1 MQDNLKADLTAFFR
15 AHADQT
21 YTVEDISDALHYHG
35 SAAFK
40 LIVQELAQL
49 ERDGLVQVTDRGHF
63 QLDPSQKV
71 LTGIFHGNDKGFG
84 FVAYDENKVEPDAY
98 IAPDNTMRALNGDT
112 VKIEIVR
119 AGDPRTGKGP
129 EGKVTEIVERHY
141 EQVVGEFMQ
150 TDDDAGYVGQVR
162 LTDKKLLKY
171 KFYITAVG
179 LKPTP
184 GEVVTAEI
192 TEYPNDAHPDAMVG
206 IAKQVIGSVDDPGI
220 DILQIVYQHNIPA
233 EFPED
238 VMQAADEIP
247 DHVLPEEMQGREDV
261 TNQNLVTIDGESSK
275 DLDDAVTAWK
285 LPNGNYHLGV
295 HIADVSHYVTPGSL
309 IDKEAYKRG
318 TSVYLTDRVI
328 PMLPRRLSNGI
339 CSLNEGELR
348 LCMSCDM
355 EIDPEGNVVKHRIH
369 PSVMRSKARMTYTA
383 VNQILEAHDA
393 VTMDR
398 YKELVPMFED
408 MGDLHRILLKHRK
421 NRGAIDFDDRE
432 AEIIVDDKGHA
443 IDVKLRTRG
452 LAERMIESFM
462 LAANETVAEHYF
474 RAKVPFLYRVHE
486 TPDGDRV
493 RSFFEFLTAFGINV
507 KGDPN
512 HLRPKMMQGIL
523 KQVAGKPEEAMV
535 SVMMLRSLKQARYS
549 DQSLGHFGL
558 GAEFYT
564 HFTSPIRRYPDTMVH
579 RMIHYYEDHGINDAS
594 KQVFAPVLEEI
605 GVHTSEMERRAID
618 AERDTNDMKMA
629 EYMADHVGEEF
640 DAVVSSVMKFGM
652 FVELPN
658 TIEGL
663 IHISRMQ
670 DDYYEYVEKYL
681 ALVGRNTRRTYRIGQ
696 AIRVKVIHVD
706 KEQSEIDF
714 ELLNP
719 EDAPVSD
726 LLPHREH
733 RSRGGGRFGNNRNN
747 QHGNGGHN
755 GGNGGN
761 RNHRNGGNGG
771 NRNNGGAGHRNTN
784 NNNTHRSSDHRGN
797 AGNNHRNSNHSGG
810 QHRNSQ
816 NGNRH

>member
-1 MQDNLKADLTAFFR
+1 MQDNKLRTDLTAFFR
-15 AHADQT
+15 AHSDQN

-49 ERDGLVQVTDRGHF
+49 ERDGLVQVTDHGHF
-63 QLDPSQKV
+63 QLDPSQRT

-84 FVAYDENKVEPDAY
+84 FVAYDENKIEPDAY
-98 IAPDNTMRALNGDT
+98 IAPDNTLRALNGDT

-119 AGDPRTGKGP
+119 AGDPRSGKGP
-129 EGKVTEIVERHY
+129 EGKVTEIVEHHY
-141 EQVVGEFMQ
+141 EQVVGEFFQ
-150 TDDDAGYVGQVR
+150 TDDDAGYLGQVR
-162 LTDKKLLKY
+162 LTDKKIMKY
-171 KFYITAVG
+171 KFYVTNVG
-179 LKPTP
+179 LNPTP

-192 TEYPNDAHPDAMVG
+192 REYPNPEHPDAMVG

-220 DILQIVYQHNIPA
+220 DILQIVYQHNIPS
-233 EFPED
+233 EFPEE

-247 DHVLPEEMQGREDV
+247 DHVLPEEMTGREDI
-261 TNQNLVTIDGESSK
+261 TKQDLVTIDGESSK
-275 DLDDAVTAWK
+275 DLDDAVTVWK

-295 HIADVSHYVTPGSL
+295 HIADVSHYVQEDSIL
-309 IDKEAYKRG
+309 DKEAYKRG

-355 EIDPEGNVVKHRIH
+355 EINPEGHVVKHRIH

-383 VNQILEAHDA
+383 VNQILESHDQL
-393 VTMDR
+393 TMDR
-398 YKELVPMFED
+398 YKDLVPMFEQ
-408 MGDLHRILLKHRK
+408 MGELHKILLKQRK
-421 NRGAIDFDDRE
+421 HRGAIDFDDRE

-512 HLRPKMMQGIL
+512 HLRPKMLQGVL

-535 SVMMLRSLKQARYS
+535 SVMMLRSLKQARYA

-594 KQVFAPVLEEI
+594 KEKFAPILEEI
-605 GVHTSEMERRAID
+605 GVHTSEAERRAID

-719 EDAPVSD
+719 EAAPTSD

-733 RSRGGGRFGNNRNN
+733 RSRGGNFHGRSNNSNGRGNGNNQQSGGNHNGNHRNGNQRPSN
-747 QHGNGGHN
+747 QHGNTGS
-755 GGNGGN
+755 
-761 RNHRNGGNGG
+761 NHQ
-771 NRNNGGAGHRNTN
+771 RNNSN
-784 NNNTHRSSDHRGN
+784 GN
-797 AGNNHRNSNHSGG
+797 GG
-810 QHRNSQ
+810 QHRNNSQ
-816 NGNRH
+816 GGRH

>member
-1 MQDNLKADLTAFFR
+1 MQDNTLKTDLTAFFR
-15 AHADQT
+15 SHSDQS
-21 YTVEDISDALHYHG
+21 YTVEGISDALHYHG

-49 ERDGLVQVTDRGHF
+49 ERDGLVQVTDHGHF
-63 QLDPSQKV
+63 QLDPSQRT

-84 FVAYDENKVEPDAY
+84 FVAYDENKIEPDAY
-98 IAPDNTMRALNGDT
+98 IAPDNTLRALNGDT
-112 VKIEIVR
+112 VKIEIIR
-119 AGDPRTGKGP
+119 PGDPRSGKGP
-129 EGKVTEIVERHY
+129 EGKVTEIVEHHY

-150 TDDDAGYVGQVR
+150 TDDDAGYLGQVR
-162 LTDKKLLKY
+162 LTDKKVMKY
-171 KFYITAVG
+171 KFYVTNVG
-179 LKPTP
+179 LNPTP

-192 TEYPNDAHPDAMVG
+192 TEYPSAEHPDAMVG

-220 DILQIVYQHNIPA
+220 DILQVVYQHNIPS
-233 EFPED
+233 EFPEE

-247 DHVLPEEMQGREDV
+247 DHVLPEETKGREDI
-261 TNQNLVTIDGESSK
+261 TDQDLVTIDGESSK
-275 DLDDAVTAWK
+275 DLDDAVMVWK

-295 HIADVSHYVTPGSL
+295 HIADVSHYVKEDSIL
-309 IDKEAYKRG
+309 DKEAYKRG

-355 EIDPEGNVVKHRIH
+355 EIDQSGNVVKHRIH

-383 VNQILEAHDA
+383 VNQVLEAHDQL
-393 VTMDR
+393 TMDR

-408 MGDLHRILLKHRK
+408 MGDLHRILVKHRK
-421 NRGAIDFDDRE
+421 QRGAIDFDDRE
-432 AEIIVDDKGHA
+432 AEIIVDAQGHA
-443 IDVKLRTRG
+443 IDVQLRTRG
-452 LAERMIESFM
+452 IAERMIESFM

-474 RAKVPFLYRVHE
+474 GAKVPFLYRVHE

-493 RSFFEFLTAFGINV
+493 KSFFEFLTAFGINV

-512 HLRPKMMQGIL
+512 HLRPKMLQGVL
-523 KQVAGKPEEAMV
+523 KQVAGKPEETMV
-535 SVMMLRSLKQARYS
+535 SVMMLRSLKQARYA

-594 KQVFAPVLEEI
+594 KQKFAPILEEI
-605 GVHTSEMERRAID
+605 GVHTSEAERRAID

-670 DDYYEYVEKYL
+670 DDYYEYVEKYM

-696 AIRVKVIHVD
+696 EIRVKVIHVD

-719 EDAPVSD
+719 EAAPVSD

-733 RSRGGGRFGNNRNN
+733 RSRGGNYHGRSNNNRNGN
-747 QHGNGGHN
+747 QHGGNHSNGNHRNNNQRSTNSHN
-755 GGNGGN
+755 GGN
-761 RNHRNGGNGG
+761 HR
-771 NRNNGGAGHRNTN
+771 N
-784 NNNTHRSSDHRGN
+784 NNNH
-797 AGNNHRNSNHSGG
+797 GG
-810 QHRNSQ
+810 QQRNNSQ
-816 NGNRH
+816 GGRH

>member
-1 MQDNLKADLTAFFR
+1 MQDNLKTDLTAFFR

-49 ERDGLVQVTDRGHF
+49 ERDGLVQVTDKGHF

-129 EGKVTEIVERHY
+129 EGKVVEIVERHY
-141 EQVVGEFMQ
+141 QQVVGEFLQ
-150 TDDDAGYVGQVR
+150 TADDAGYVGQVR

-171 KFYITAVG
+171 KFYVTDVG

-192 TEYPNDAHPDAMVG
+192 TEYPNEAHPDAMVG

-233 EFPED
+233 DFPED
-238 VMQAADEIP
+238 VLQAADEIP

-261 TNQNLVTIDGESSK
+261 TKQNLVTIDGESSK

-348 LCMSCDM
+348 LCMSCEM
-355 EIDPEGNVVKHRIH
+355 EIDPNGNVVKHRIH

-383 VNQILEAHDA
+383 VNQILEAHDP

-512 HLRPKMMQGIL
+512 HLRPKMLQGIL

-558 GAEFYT
+558 GAQFYT

-579 RMIHYYEDHGINDAS
+579 RMIHYYADHGINDDS
-594 KQVFAPVLEEI
+594 KAVFAPKLEEI
-605 GVHTSEMERRAID
+605 GTHTSEMERRAID

-663 IHISRMQ
+663 IHISRMK

-696 AIRVKVIHVD
+696 PIRVKVIHVD

-719 EDAPVSD
+719 EAAPLSE
-726 LLPHREH
+726 LLPRREH
-733 RSRGGGRFGNNRNN
+733 RSRGGRFGHNRNN
-747 QHGNGGHN
+747 QN
-755 GGNGGN
+755 GNGGN
-761 RNHRNGGNGG
+761 RNHRNGNGG
-771 NRNNGGAGHRNTN
+771 GHRNN
-784 NNNTHRSSDHRGN
+784 SANHRSSDHRGN
-797 AGNNHRNSNHSGG
+797 TGNNNHRNATHGG

-816 NGNRH
+816 NQNRH

>member
-747 QHGNGGHN
+747 QHGNGG
-755 GGNGGN
+755 N

>member
-1 MQDNLKADLTAFFR
+1 MQDNTLKTDLTAFFR
-15 AHADQT
+15 SHSDQC
-21 YTVEDISDALHYHG
+21 YTVEGISDALHYHG

-49 ERDGLVQVTDRGHF
+49 ERDGLVQVTDHGHF
-63 QLDPSQKV
+63 QLDPSQRT

-84 FVAYDENKVEPDAY
+84 FVAYDENKIEPDAY
-98 IAPDNTMRALNGDT
+98 IAPDNTLRALNGDT
-112 VKIEIVR
+112 VKIEIIR
-119 AGDPRTGKGP
+119 PGDPRSGKGP
-129 EGKVTEIVERHY
+129 EGKVTEIVEHHY

-150 TDDDAGYVGQVR
+150 TDDDAGYLGQVR
-162 LTDKKLLKY
+162 LTDKKVMKY
-171 KFYITAVG
+171 KFYVTNVG
-179 LKPTP
+179 LNPTP

-192 TEYPNDAHPDAMVG
+192 TEYPSAEHPDAMVG

-220 DILQIVYQHNIPA
+220 DILQVVYQHNIPS
-233 EFPED
+233 EFPEE

-247 DHVLPEEMQGREDV
+247 DHVLPEETKGREDI
-261 TNQNLVTIDGESSK
+261 TDQDLVTIDGESSK
-275 DLDDAVTAWK
+275 DLDDAVTVWK

-295 HIADVSHYVTPGSL
+295 HIADVSYYVKEDSIL
-309 IDKEAYKRG
+309 DKEAYKRG

-355 EIDPEGNVVKHRIH
+355 EIDQSGNVVKHRIH

-383 VNQILEAHDA
+383 VNQVLEAHDQL
-393 VTMDR
+393 TMDR

-408 MGDLHRILLKHRK
+408 MGDLHRILVKHRK
-421 NRGAIDFDDRE
+421 QRGAIDFDDRE
-432 AEIIVDDKGHA
+432 AEIIVDAQGHA
-443 IDVKLRTRG
+443 IDVQLRTRG
-452 LAERMIESFM
+452 IAERMIESFM

-493 RSFFEFLTAFGINV
+493 KSFFEFLTAFGINV

-512 HLRPKMMQGIL
+512 HLRPKMLQGVL
-523 KQVAGKPEEAMV
+523 KQVAGKPEETMV
-535 SVMMLRSLKQARYS
+535 SVMMLRSLKQARYA

-594 KQVFAPVLEEI
+594 KQKFAPILEEI
-605 GVHTSEMERRAID
+605 GVHTSEAERRAID

-670 DDYYEYVEKYL
+670 DDYYEYVEKYM

-696 AIRVKVIHVD
+696 EIRVKVIHVD

-719 EDAPVSD
+719 EAAPVSD

-733 RSRGGGRFGNNRNN
+733 RSRGGNYHGRSNNKRNGN
-747 QHGNGGHN
+747 QHGGNHSNGNHRNNNQRSTNSHN
-755 GGNGGN
+755 GGN
-761 RNHRNGGNGG
+761 HR
-771 NRNNGGAGHRNTN
+771 N
-784 NNNTHRSSDHRGN
+784 NNNH
-797 AGNNHRNSNHSGG
+797 GG
-810 QHRNSQ
+810 QQRNNSQ
-816 NGNRH
+816 GGRH

>member
-1 MQDNLKADLTAFFR
+1 MQDNLKSDLTAFFR
-15 AHADQT
+15 AHSDQN

-49 ERDGLVQVTDRGHF
+49 ERDGLVQVTEHGHF
-63 QLDPSQKV
+63 QLDPSQRT

-84 FVAYDENKVEPDAY
+84 FVAYDENKIEPDAY
-98 IAPDNTMRALNGDT
+98 IAPNNTLRALNGDT

-119 AGDPRTGKGP
+119 AGDPRSGKGP
-129 EGKVTEIVERHY
+129 EGKVTEIVEHHY

-150 TDDDAGYVGQVR
+150 TDDDAGYLGQVR
-162 LTDKKLLKY
+162 LTDKKVMKY
-171 KFYITAVG
+171 KFYVTNVG
-179 LKPTP
+179 LNPTP

-220 DILQIVYQHNIPA
+220 DILQIVYQHNIPS
-233 EFPED
+233 EFPEE

-247 DHVLPEEMQGREDV
+247 DHVLPEETKGREDI
-261 TNQNLVTIDGESSK
+261 TDQDLVTIDGESSK
-275 DLDDAVTAWK
+275 DLDDAVTVWK
-285 LPNGNYHLGV
+285 LDNGNYHLGV
-295 HIADVSHYVTPGSL
+295 HIADVSHYVQEDSIL
-309 IDKEAYKRG
+309 DKEAYKRG

-355 EIDPEGNVVKHRIH
+355 EIDPDGHVVKHRIH

-383 VNQILEAHDA
+383 VNQILEAHDP

-398 YKELVPMFED
+398 YKELVPMFEQ
-408 MGDLHRILLKHRK
+408 MGELHKILVKQRK
-421 NRGAIDFDDRE
+421 RRGAIDFDDRE

-452 LAERMIESFM
+452 MAERMIESFM

-474 RAKVPFLYRVHE
+474 RAKAPFLYRVHE

-512 HLRPKMMQGIL
+512 HLRPKMLQGIL

-535 SVMMLRSLKQARYS
+535 SVMMLRSLKQARYA

-594 KQVFAPVLEEI
+594 KEKFAPILEEI
-605 GVHTSEMERRAID
+605 GVHTSEAERRAID

-681 ALVGRNTRRTYRIGQ
+681 ALVGRNTRRTYKIGQ

-726 LLPHREH
+726 LLPKREH
-733 RSRGGGRFGNNRNN
+733 RSRGSRNGSSNFHGRNNNHNNNSNGNQHGGNRNGNHRNGNQRSTN
-747 QHGNGGHN
+747 QHGNG
-755 GGNGGN
+755 
-761 RNHRNGGNGG
+761 
-771 NRNNGGAGHRNTN
+771 
-784 NNNTHRSSDHRGN
+784 
-797 AGNNHRNSNHSGG
+797 NNHRSNNNGG

-816 NGNRH
+816 GDRH

>member
-1 MQDNLKADLTAFFR
+1 MQDNLKNDLTAFFR
-15 AHADQT
+15 AHADET
-21 YTVEDISDALHYHG
+21 YTVEGISDALHYHG

-63 QLDPSQKV
+63 QLDPSQKI
-71 LTGIFHGNDKGFG
+71 LTGTFHGNDKGFG
-84 FVAYDENKVEPDAY
+84 FVQYDPDKIEPDAY

-112 VKIEIVR
+112 VNIEIVR
-119 AGDPRTGKGP
+119 AGDPRSGKGP
-129 EGKVTEIVERHY
+129 EGKVVAITERHY
-141 EQVVGEFMQ
+141 EQVVGEFLQ

-171 KFYITAVG
+171 KFYVTDVG
-179 LKPTP
+179 LTPTP

-233 EFPED
+233 EFPEE

-247 DHVLPEEMQGREDV
+247 DHVLPEEMAGREDV
-261 TNQNLVTIDGESSK
+261 TDQDLVTIDGESSK

-295 HIADVSHYVTPGSL
+295 HIADVSHYVKEDSI

-348 LCMSCDM
+348 LCMSCEM
-355 EIDPEGNVVKHRIH
+355 EIDGEGNVVKHRIH

-383 VNQILEAHDA
+383 VNQILEAHDP

-398 YKELVPMFED
+398 YKNLVPMFET
-408 MGDLHRILLKHRK
+408 MGDLHRVLLKHRK

-432 AEIIVDDKGHA
+432 AEIICDDQGHA
-443 IDVKLRTRG
+443 IDVRLRTRG

-512 HLRPKMMQGIL
+512 HLRPKMLQGVL

-558 GAEFYT
+558 GAQFYT

-579 RMIHYYEDHGINDAS
+579 RMIHYYADHGINQDS
-594 KQVFAPVLEEI
+594 KEKFGPILEEI
-605 GVHTSEMERRAID
+605 GTHTSEMERRAID

-696 AIRVKVIHVD
+696 AIRVKVVHVD

-714 ELLNP
+714 DLLDP
-719 EDAPVSD
+719 EKAPVSD

-733 RSRGGGRFGNNRNN
+733 RSRGGRFGNNGRNN
-747 QHGNGGHN
+747 QHGGGNRNGGNNH
-755 GGNGGN
+755 GNGGN
-761 RNHRNGGNGG
+761 RNGNHRGGGNGQH
-771 NRNNGGAGHRNTN
+771 RSNNGNGNQHRNTN
-784 NNNTHRSSDHRGN
+784 QR
-797 AGNNHRNSNHSGG
+797 GG
-810 QHRNSQ
+810 QHRNGNQ
-816 NGNRH
+816 NGGRH

>member
-1 MQDNLKADLTAFFR
+1 MQDNLKNDLTALFR
-15 AHADQT
+15 ANADQS
-21 YTVEDISDALHYHG
+21 YTVEGISDALHYHG

-49 ERDGLVQVTDRGHF
+49 ERDGLVQVTEHGHF

-84 FVAYDENKVEPDAY
+84 FVAYDENKIEPDAY

-129 EGKVTEIVERHY
+129 EGKVVEIGEHHY

-150 TDDDAGYVGQVR
+150 TDDDAGYLGQVR

-171 KFYITAVG
+171 KFYVTEVG
-179 LKPTP
+179 LTPTP

-192 TEYPNDAHPDAMVG
+192 TEYPNEAHPDAMVG

-233 EFPED
+233 DFPED

-247 DHVLPEEMQGREDV
+247 DHVLPEEMQGREDI
-261 TNQNLVTIDGESSK
+261 TKQNLVTIDGESSK
-275 DLDDAVTAWK
+275 DLDDAVTVWK
-285 LPNGNYHLGV
+285 LPNGNFHLGV
-295 HIADVSHYVTPGSL
+295 HIADVSHYVQEDSL

-348 LCMSCDM
+348 LCMSCEM
-355 EIDPEGNVVKHRIH
+355 EIDPEGNVVNHRIH

-421 NRGAIDFDDRE
+421 ARGAIDFDDHE
-432 AEIIVDDKGHA
+432 AEIVVDDQGHA
-443 IDVKLRTRG
+443 IDVVLRTRG

-462 LAANETVAEHYF
+462 LAANETVAEHYY
-474 RAKVPFLYRVHE
+474 RAKVPFLYRIHE
-486 TPDGDRV
+486 TPDGERM

-512 HLRPKMMQGIL
+512 HVRPKMLQGIL

-535 SVMMLRSLKQARYS
+535 SVMTLRSLKQARYS

-579 RMIHYYEDHGINDAS
+579 RMIHYYEDHGINQAS
-594 KQVFAPVLEEI
+594 KEKFGPYLEEI

-681 ALVGRNTRRTYRIGQ
+681 ALVGRNTRRTYKIGQ
-696 AIRVKVIHVD
+696 PIRVKVIHVD

-719 EDAPVSD
+719 EAAPTSD
-726 LLPHREH
+726 LLPKREH
-733 RSRGGGRFGNNRNN
+733 RSRGRFGGGRTN
-747 QHGNGGHN
+747 QHGHSNGNHSN

-761 RNHRNGGNGG
+761 RNHSGNG
-771 NRNNGGAGHRNTN
+771 NQRNNNQRSTASHDNHGNGQHRNHN
-784 NNNTHRSSDHRGN
+784 YQ
-797 AGNNHRNSNHSGG
+797 GG
-810 QHRNSQ
+810 QNRNSQ
-816 NGNRH
+816 NGRRH

>member
-1 MQDNLKADLTAFFR
+1 
-15 AHADQT
+15 
-21 YTVEDISDALHYHG
+21 
-35 SAAFK
+35 
-40 LIVQELAQL
+40 
-49 ERDGLVQVTDRGHF
+49 
-63 QLDPSQKV
+63 
-71 LTGIFHGNDKGFG
+71 
-84 FVAYDENKVEPDAY
+84 
-98 IAPDNTMRALNGDT
+98 
-112 VKIEIVR
+112 
-119 AGDPRTGKGP
+119 
-129 EGKVTEIVERHY
+129 
-141 EQVVGEFMQ
+141 
-150 TDDDAGYVGQVR
+150 
-162 LTDKKLLKY
+162 
-171 KFYITAVG
+171 
-179 LKPTP
+179 
-184 GEVVTAEI
+184 
-192 TEYPNDAHPDAMVG
+192 
-206 IAKQVIGSVDDPGI
+206 
-220 DILQIVYQHNIPA
+220 
-233 EFPED
+233 
-238 VMQAADEIP
+238 
-247 DHVLPEEMQGREDV
+247 
-261 TNQNLVTIDGESSK
+261 
-275 DLDDAVTAWK
+275 
-285 LPNGNYHLGV
+285 
-295 HIADVSHYVTPGSL
+295 
-309 IDKEAYKRG
+309 
-318 TSVYLTDRVI
+318 
-328 PMLPRRLSNGI
+328 MLPRRLSNGI

-355 EIDPEGNVVKHRIH
+355 EIDESGNVVKHRIH

-383 VNQILEAHDA
+383 VNQILEAHDP

-398 YKELVPMFED
+398 YKSLVPMFEA
-408 MGDLHRILLKHRK
+408 MGELHKILVKHRK
-421 NRGAIDFDDRE
+421 RRGAIDFDDRE

-452 LAERMIESFM
+452 VAERMIESFM

-512 HLRPKMMQGIL
+512 HLRPKMLQGIL

-535 SVMMLRSLKQARYS
+535 SVMMLRSLKQARYA

-579 RMIHYYEDHGINDAS
+579 RMIHYYEDHGTGQAS
-594 KQVFAPVLEEI
+594 KEKFAPILEEI
-605 GVHTSEMERRAID
+605 GVHTSEMERRSID

-663 IHISRMQ
+663 IHISRMK

-696 AIRVKVIHVD
+696 EIRVKVVHVD

-714 ELLNP
+714 DLLNP
-719 EDAPVSD
+719 ESAPTSD

-733 RSRGGGRFGNNRNN
+733 RSRGGNFHGRNNNNHGNNN
-747 QHGNGGHN
+747 HG
-755 GGNGGN
+755 GGN
-761 RNHRNGGNGG
+761 RNGGNHRNGNQRSTNSRGN
-771 NRNNGGAGHRNTN
+771 NQ
-784 NNNTHRSSDHRGN
+784 HRGN
-797 AGNNHRNSNHSGG
+797 NHGGG
-810 QHRNSQ
+810 QHRNNSQ
-816 NGNRH
+816 GDRH

>member
-1 MQDNLKADLTAFFR
+1 MQDNLKNDLTAFFR
-15 AHADQT
+15 AHADET

-49 ERDGLVQVTDRGHF
+49 ERDGLVQVTEHGHF
-63 QLDPSQKV
+63 QLDPSQKI
-71 LTGIFHGNDKGFG
+71 LSGTFHGNDKGFG
-84 FVAYDENKVEPDAY
+84 FVQYDPDKIEPDAY

-112 VKIEIVR
+112 VNIEIVR

-129 EGKVTEIVERHY
+129 EGKVVAITERHY
-141 EQVVGEFMQ
+141 EQVVGEFIQ

-171 KFYITAVG
+171 KFYVTAVG

-192 TEYPNDAHPDAMVG
+192 TEYPNDAHPEAMVG

-220 DILQIVYQHNIPA
+220 DILEIVYQHNIPA
-233 EFPED
+233 EFPEE
-238 VMQAADEIP
+238 VLQAADEIP
-247 DHVLPEEMQGREDV
+247 DHVLPEEAKGREDI
-261 TNQNLVTIDGESSK
+261 TDQDLVTIDGESSK

-295 HIADVSHYVTPGSL
+295 HIADVSHYVKEGSL

-348 LCMSCDM
+348 LCMSCEM
-355 EIDPEGNVVKHRIH
+355 EIDHEGNVVKHRIH
-369 PSVMRSKARMTYTA
+369 PSVMRSKARMTYTG
-383 VNQILEAHDA
+383 VNQILEAHDP

-398 YKELVPMFED
+398 YKELVPMFET

-512 HLRPKMMQGIL
+512 HLRPKMLQGVL

-579 RMIHYYEDHGINDAS
+579 RMIHYYADHGINQAS
-594 KQVFAPVLEEI
+594 KEKFGPILEEI
-605 GVHTSEMERRAID
+605 GTHTSEMERRAID
-618 AERDTNDMKMA
+618 AERSTNDMKMA

-696 AIRVKVIHVD
+696 PIRVKVIHVD

-714 ELLNP
+714 DLLDP
-719 EDAPVSD
+719 EKAPVSD

-733 RSRGGGRFGNNRNN
+733 RSRGRFGNNRNN
-747 QHGNGGHN
+747 QHGNGHN
-755 GGNGGN
+755 GNGNN
-761 RNHRNGGNGG
+761 RNHRNGNHGQ
-771 NRNNGGAGHRNTN
+771 RTSN
-784 NNNTHRSSDHRGN
+784 NNRSTDHRGH
-797 AGNNHRNSNHSGG
+797 AGNNHRNGG
-810 QHRNSQ
+810 QNRGGQ
-816 NGNRH
+816 NGGRH

>member
-1 MQDNLKADLTAFFR
+1 MQDNTLKTDLTAFFR
-15 AHADQT
+15 SHSDQA
-21 YTVEDISDALHYHG
+21 YTVEGISDALHYHG

-49 ERDGLVQVTDRGHF
+49 ERDGLVQVTEHGHF
-63 QLDPSQKV
+63 QLDPSQRV

-98 IAPDNTMRALNGDT
+98 IAPNNTLRALNGDT

-129 EGKVTEIVERHY
+129 EGKVTEIVEHHY
-141 EQVVGEFMQ
+141 EQVVGEFFQ

-162 LTDKKLLKY
+162 LTDKKVMKY
-171 KFYITAVG
+171 KFYVTNVG
-179 LKPTP
+179 LNPTP

-192 TEYPNDAHPDAMVG
+192 TEYPSDAHPDAMVG

-220 DILQIVYQHNIPA
+220 DILQIVYQHNIPS
-233 EFPED
+233 EFPEE

-247 DHVLPEEMQGREDV
+247 DHVLPEETKGREDI
-261 TNQNLVTIDGESSK
+261 TNQDLVTIDGESSK
-275 DLDDAVTAWK
+275 DLDDAVTVWK
-285 LPNGNYHLGV
+285 LPNGNFHLGV
-295 HIADVSHYVTPGSL
+295 HIADVSHYVQEDSIL
-309 IDKEAYKRG
+309 DKEAYKRG

-355 EIDPEGNVVKHRIH
+355 EIDQSGNVVKHRIH

-383 VNQILEAHDA
+383 VNQILEAHDEL
-393 VTMDR
+393 TMNR
-398 YKELVPMFED
+398 YKELVPMFEA
-408 MGDLHRILLKHRK
+408 MGDLHRILVKQRK
-421 NRGAIDFDDRE
+421 TRGAIDFDDRE
-432 AEIIVDDKGHA
+432 AEIIVDDQGHA

-452 LAERMIESFM
+452 MAERMIESFM
-462 LAANETVAEHYF
+462 LAANETVAEHYY
-474 RAKVPFLYRVHE
+474 RAKTPFLYRVHE

-512 HLRPKMMQGIL
+512 HLRPKMLQGVL

-594 KQVFAPVLEEI
+594 KAKFEPLLEQI
-605 GVHTSEMERRAID
+605 GVHTSEAERRAID

-640 DAVVSSVMKFGM
+640 DAVVASVMKFGM

-670 DDYYEYVEKYL
+670 DDYYEYVEKYM
-681 ALVGRNTRRTYRIGQ
+681 ALVGRNTRRTYKIGQ

-719 EDAPVSD
+719 EAAPVSD

-733 RSRGGGRFGNNRNN
+733 RSRGGSNYHGHSNNGNRNN
-747 QHGNGGHN
+747 NNNHSNSNNNH
-755 GGNGGN
+755 GGN
-761 RNHRNGGNGG
+761 RNGNHRNGNQRPTGQRSNGG
-771 NRNNGGAGHRNTN
+771 QNRTN
-784 NNNTHRSSDHRGN
+784 N
-797 AGNNHRNSNHSGG
+797 SGG
-810 QHRNSQ
+810 D
-816 NGNRH
+816 NRHPQGGRH

>member
-1 MQDNLKADLTAFFR
+1 MQDNTLRTDLTAFFR
-15 AHADQT
+15 AHSDQN

-49 ERDGLVQVTDRGHF
+49 ERDGLVQVTDHGHF
-63 QLDPSQKV
+63 QLDPSQRT

-84 FVAYDENKVEPDAY
+84 FVAYDENKIEPDAY
-98 IAPDNTMRALNGDT
+98 IAPDNTLRALNGDT

-119 AGDPRTGKGP
+119 AGDPRSGKGP
-129 EGKVTEIVERHY
+129 EGKVTEIVEHHY
-141 EQVVGEFMQ
+141 EQVVGEFFQ
-150 TDDDAGYVGQVR
+150 TDDDAGYLGQVR
-162 LTDKKLLKY
+162 LTDKKIMKY
-171 KFYITAVG
+171 KFYVTNVG
-179 LKPTP
+179 LNPTP

-192 TEYPNDAHPDAMVG
+192 TEYPSPEHPDAMVG

-220 DILQIVYQHNIPA
+220 DILQIVYQHNIPS
-233 EFPED
+233 EFPEE

-247 DHVLPEEMQGREDV
+247 DHVLPEEMAGREDI
-261 TNQNLVTIDGESSK
+261 TKQDLVTIDGESSK
-275 DLDDAVTAWK
+275 DLDDAVTVWK

-295 HIADVSHYVTPGSL
+295 HIADVSHYVQEDSIL
-309 IDKEAYKRG
+309 DKEAYKRG

-355 EIDPEGNVVKHRIH
+355 EINPEGHVVKHRIH

-383 VNQILEAHDA
+383 VNQILESHDQL
-393 VTMDR
+393 TMDR
-398 YKELVPMFED
+398 YKDLVPMFEQ
-408 MGDLHRILLKHRK
+408 MGELHKILLKQRK
-421 NRGAIDFDDRE
+421 HRGAIDFDDRE

-512 HLRPKMMQGIL
+512 HLRPKMLQGVL

-535 SVMMLRSLKQARYS
+535 SVMMLRSLKQARYA

-594 KQVFAPVLEEI
+594 KEKFAPILEEI
-605 GVHTSEMERRAID
+605 GVHTSEAERRAID

-696 AIRVKVIHVD
+696 PIRVKVIHVD

-719 EDAPVSD
+719 EAAPTSD

-733 RSRGGGRFGNNRNN
+733 RSRGGNFHGRSNNSNGRGNGNN
-747 QHGNGGHN
+747 QHS
-755 GGNGGN
+755 GGN
-761 RNHRNGGNGG
+761 RNGNHRNGNQRPSNQQGGNGS
-771 NRNNGGAGHRNTN
+771 NHQRNNSN
-784 NNNTHRSSDHRGN
+784 GN
-797 AGNNHRNSNHSGG
+797 GG
-810 QHRNSQ
+810 QHRNNSQ
-816 NGNRH
+816 GGRH

>member
-1 MQDNLKADLTAFFR
+1 M
-15 AHADQT
+15 
-21 YTVEDISDALHYHG
+21 
-35 SAAFK
+35 
-40 LIVQELAQL
+40 QELAQL
-49 ERDGLVQVTDRGHF
+49 ERDGLVQVTEHGHF
-63 QLDPSQKV
+63 QLDPSQRT

-84 FVAYDENKVEPDAY
+84 FVAYDENKIEPDAY
-98 IAPDNTMRALNGDT
+98 IAPDNTLRALNGDT
-112 VKIEIVR
+112 VKIEIIR
-119 AGDPRTGKGP
+119 PGDPRSGKGP
-129 EGKVTEIVERHY
+129 EGKVTEIVEHHY

-150 TDDDAGYVGQVR
+150 TDDDAGYLGQVR
-162 LTDKKLLKY
+162 LTDKKVMKY
-171 KFYITAVG
+171 KFYVTNVG
-179 LKPTP
+179 LNPTP

-192 TEYPNDAHPDAMVG
+192 TEYPSAEHPDAMVG

-220 DILQIVYQHNIPA
+220 DILQVVYQHNIPS
-233 EFPED
+233 EFPEE

-247 DHVLPEEMQGREDV
+247 DHVLPEETKGREDI
-261 TNQNLVTIDGESSK
+261 TDQDLVTIDGESSK
-275 DLDDAVTAWK
+275 DLDDAVTVWK

-295 HIADVSHYVTPGSL
+295 HIADVSHYVKEDSIL
-309 IDKEAYKRG
+309 DKEAYKRG

-355 EIDPEGNVVKHRIH
+355 EIDQSGNVVKHRIH

-383 VNQILEAHDA
+383 VNQVLEAHDQL
-393 VTMDR
+393 TMDR

-408 MGDLHRILLKHRK
+408 MGDLHRILVKHRK
-421 NRGAIDFDDRE
+421 QRGAIDFDDRE
-432 AEIIVDDKGHA
+432 AEIIVDAQGHA
-443 IDVKLRTRG
+443 IDVQLRTRG
-452 LAERMIESFM
+452 IAERMIESFM

-493 RSFFEFLTAFGINV
+493 KSFFEFLTAFGINV

-512 HLRPKMMQGIL
+512 HLRPKMLQGVL
-523 KQVAGKPEEAMV
+523 KQVAGKPEETMV
-535 SVMMLRSLKQARYS
+535 SVMMLRSLKQARYA

-594 KQVFAPVLEEI
+594 KQKFAPILEEI
-605 GVHTSEMERRAID
+605 GVHTSEAERRAID

-670 DDYYEYVEKYL
+670 DDYYEYVEKYM

-696 AIRVKVIHVD
+696 EIRVKVIHVD
-706 KEQSEIDF
+706 KEPSEIDF

-719 EDAPVSD
+719 EAAPVSD

-733 RSRGGGRFGNNRNN
+733 RSRGGNYHGRSNNNRNGN
-747 QHGNGGHN
+747 QHGGNHSNGNHRNNNQRSTNSHN
-755 GGNGGN
+755 GGN
-761 RNHRNGGNGG
+761 HR
-771 NRNNGGAGHRNTN
+771 N
-784 NNNTHRSSDHRGN
+784 NNNH
-797 AGNNHRNSNHSGG
+797 GG
-810 QHRNSQ
+810 QQRNNSQ
-816 NGNRH
+816 GGRH

>member
-355 EIDPEGNVVKHRIH
+355 EIDQEGNVVKHRIH

-755 GGNGGN
+755 GSNGGN

-771 NRNNGGAGHRNTN
+771 AGHRNNT
-784 NNNTHRSSDHRGN
+784 NNTHRSSDHRGN
-797 AGNNHRNSNHSGG
+797 AGNNHRNTNHSGG
-810 QHRNSQ
+810 QNRNSQ

>member
-1 MQDNLKADLTAFFR
+1 MQDNLKNDLTAFFR
-15 AHADQT
+15 AHSDES

-49 ERDGLVQVTDRGHF
+49 ERDGLVQVTEHGHF
-63 QLDPSQKV
+63 QLDPSQRT

-84 FVAYDENKVEPDAY
+84 FVAYDEDKIEPDAY
-98 IAPDNTMRALNGDT
+98 IAPNNTLRALNGDT

-129 EGKVTEIVERHY
+129 EGKVTEIVEHHY

-150 TDDDAGYVGQVR
+150 TDDDAGYLGQVR
-162 LTDKKLLKY
+162 LTDKKIMKY
-171 KFYITAVG
+171 KFYVTNVG
-179 LKPTP
+179 LNPTP

-192 TEYPNDAHPDAMVG
+192 TEFPNEAHPDAMVG

-220 DILQIVYQHNIPA
+220 DILQIVYQHNIPS
-233 EFPED
+233 EFPEE

-247 DHVLPEEMQGREDV
+247 DHVLPEELKGREDV
-261 TNQNLVTIDGESSK
+261 TKQNLVTIDGESSK
-275 DLDDAVTAWK
+275 DLDDAVTVWK

-295 HIADVSHYVTPGSL
+295 HIADVSHYVKEDSIL
-309 IDKEAYKRG
+309 DKEAYKRG

-355 EIDPEGNVVKHRIH
+355 EIDQEGHVIKRRIH
-369 PSVMRSKARMTYTA
+369 PSFMRSKARMTYTA
-383 VNQILEAHDA
+383 VNQILEAHDP
-393 VTMDR
+393 VTMKR
-398 YKELVPMFED
+398 YDELVPMFEA
-408 MGDLHRILLKHRK
+408 MGELHRILVKQRK
-421 NRGAIDFDDRE
+421 RRGAIDFDDRE

-452 LAERMIESFM
+452 MAERMIESFM

-474 RAKVPFLYRVHE
+474 RAKAPFLYRVHE

-493 RSFFEFLTAFGINV
+493 KSFFEFLTAFGINV

-512 HLRPKMMQGIL
+512 HLRPKMLQGVL
-523 KQVAGKPEEAMV
+523 KQVAGQPEETMV
-535 SVMMLRSLKQARYS
+535 SVMMLRSLKQARYA

-579 RMIHYYEDHGINDAS
+579 RMIHYYEDHGINAAS
-594 KQVFAPVLEEI
+594 KEKFAPILEEI
-605 GVHTSEMERRAID
+605 GVHTSEAERRAID

-640 DAVVSSVMKFGM
+640 DAVVASVLKFGM

-663 IHISRMQ
+663 IHISRMK
-670 DDYYEYVEKYL
+670 DDYYEYVEKFM

-696 AIRVKVIHVD
+696 EICVKLIHVD

-719 EDAPVSD
+719 EAAPVSD

-733 RSRGGGRFGNNRNN
+733 RSRAGNYHGRSNNRGGSNN
-747 QHGNGGHN
+747 HSNNHG
-755 GGNGGN
+755 GGN
-761 RNHRNGGNGG
+761 RNGNHRNGNQRSTNQRG
-771 NRNNGGAGHRNTN
+771 NNGSHRQN
-784 NNNTHRSSDHRGN
+784 NN
-797 AGNNHRNSNHSGG
+797 GG
-810 QHRNSQ
+810 QHRNNSQ
-816 NGNRH
+816 GGRH

>member
-1 MQDNLKADLTAFFR
+1 MQDNTLRTDLTAFFR
-15 AHADQT
+15 AHSDQN

-49 ERDGLVQVTDRGHF
+49 ERDGLVQVTDHGHF
-63 QLDPSQKV
+63 QLDPSQRT

-84 FVAYDENKVEPDAY
+84 FVAYDENKIEPDAY
-98 IAPDNTMRALNGDT
+98 IAPDNTLRALNGDT

-119 AGDPRTGKGP
+119 AGDPRSGKGP
-129 EGKVTEIVERHY
+129 EGKVTEIVEHHY
-141 EQVVGEFMQ
+141 EQVVGEFFQ
-150 TDDDAGYVGQVR
+150 TDDDAGYLGQVR
-162 LTDKKLLKY
+162 LTDKKIMKY
-171 KFYITAVG
+171 KFYVTNVG
-179 LKPTP
+179 LNPTP

-192 TEYPNDAHPDAMVG
+192 TEYPSAEHPDAMVG

-220 DILQIVYQHNIPA
+220 DILQIVYQHNIPS
-233 EFPED
+233 EFPEE

-247 DHVLPEEMQGREDV
+247 DHVLPEEMAGREDI
-261 TNQNLVTIDGESSK
+261 TKQDLVTIDGESSK
-275 DLDDAVTAWK
+275 DLDDAVTVWK

-295 HIADVSHYVTPGSL
+295 HIADVSHYVQENSIL
-309 IDKEAYKRG
+309 DKEAYKRG

-355 EIDPEGNVVKHRIH
+355 EINPEGHVVKHRIH

-383 VNQILEAHDA
+383 VNQILESHDQL
-393 VTMDR
+393 TMDR
-398 YKELVPMFED
+398 YKELVPMFEQ
-408 MGDLHRILLKHRK
+408 MGELHKILLKQRK
-421 NRGAIDFDDRE
+421 RRGAIDFDDRE

-512 HLRPKMMQGIL
+512 HLRPKMLQGVL

-535 SVMMLRSLKQARYS
+535 SVMMLRSLKQARYA

-594 KQVFAPVLEEI
+594 KEKFAPILEEI
-605 GVHTSEMERRAID
+605 GVHTSEAERRAID

-696 AIRVKVIHVD
+696 PIRVKVIHVD

-719 EDAPVSD
+719 EAAPTSD

-733 RSRGGGRFGNNRNN
+733 RSRGGNFHGRNNSNGRSNGNGNN
-747 QHGNGGHN
+747 QHS
-755 GGNGGN
+755 GGN
-761 RNHRNGGNGG
+761 RNGNHRNGNQRPSNQHGSNGG
-771 NRNNGGAGHRNTN
+771 NHQRNNSN
-784 NNNTHRSSDHRGN
+784 GN
-797 AGNNHRNSNHSGG
+797 GG
-810 QHRNSQ
+810 QHRNNSQ
-816 NGNRH
+816 GGRH

>member
-275 DLDDAVTAWK
+275 DLDDAVTVWK

-733 RSRGGGRFGNNRNN
+733 RSRGGGRFGSNRNN

-797 AGNNHRNSNHSGG
+797 AGNNHRNSNHGGG

>member
-1 MQDNLKADLTAFFR
+1 MQDNLKTDITAFFR

-21 YTVEDISDALHYHG
+21 YTVEGISDALHYHG

-49 ERDGLVQVTDRGHF
+49 ERDSLVQVTDRGHF
-63 QLDPSQKV
+63 QLDPSQKI

-112 VKIEIVR
+112 VNIELIR

-129 EGKVTEIVERHY
+129 EGKVVEIVERHY
-141 EQVVGEFMQ
+141 EQVVGEFLQ

-171 KFYITAVG
+171 KFYVTDVG

-233 EFPED
+233 DFPED
-238 VMQAADEIP
+238 VLQAADDIP
-247 DHVLPEEMQGREDV
+247 DHVLPEEMTGREDV

-275 DLDDAVTAWK
+275 DLDDAVTAWQ
-285 LPNGNYHLGV
+285 LPNGNYHLGA

-348 LCMSCDM
+348 LCMSCEM
-355 EIDPEGNVVKHRIH
+355 EIDHDGNVVKHRIH
-369 PSVMRSKARMTYTA
+369 PSVMRSKARMTYAA
-383 VNQILEAHDA
+383 VNQILEAHDE

-398 YKELVPMFED
+398 YKDLVPMFET

-432 AEIIVDDKGHA
+432 TEIIVDDKGHA

-474 RAKVPFLYRVHE
+474 RAKAPFLYRVHE

-512 HLRPKMMQGIL
+512 HLRPKMMQGVL

-558 GAEFYT
+558 GAQFYT

-579 RMIHYYEDHGINDAS
+579 RMIHYYADHGINAAS
-594 KQVFAPVLEEI
+594 KEQFAPVLEEI
-605 GVHTSEMERRAID
+605 GTHTSEMERRAVD

-663 IHISRMQ
+663 IHISRMK

-696 AIRVKVIHVD
+696 PIRVKVIHVD

-719 EDAPVSD
+719 EKAPVSD

-733 RSRGGGRFGNNRNN
+733 RSRGGRFGNNRNN
-747 QHGNGGHN
+747 NQHGNGGRN
-755 GGNGGN
+755 GNGNN
-761 RNHRNGGNGG
+761 RNHRNGNRNRNNPHRSNTTNRSTEHRNQNG
-771 NRNNGGAGHRNTN
+771 NRNRN
-784 NNNTHRSSDHRGN
+784 HQ
-797 AGNNHRNSNHSGG
+797 GG
-810 QHRNSQ
+810 QHRSANRGSQ
-816 NGNRH
+816 H

>member
-1 MQDNLKADLTAFFR
+1 MQDNLKTDLTAFFR

-49 ERDGLVQVTDRGHF
+49 ERDGLVQVTDKGHF
-63 QLDPSQKV
+63 QLDPSQKI

-129 EGKVTEIVERHY
+129 EGKVVEIVERHY
-141 EQVVGEFMQ
+141 QQVVGEFLQ

-171 KFYITAVG
+171 KFYVTDVG

-192 TEYPNDAHPDAMVG
+192 TEYPNEAHPDAMVG

-233 EFPED
+233 DFPED
-238 VMQAADEIP
+238 VLQAADEIP

-261 TNQNLVTIDGESSK
+261 TKQNLVTIDGESSK

-348 LCMSCDM
+348 LCMSCEM
-355 EIDPEGNVVKHRIH
+355 EIDPNGNVVKHRIH

-383 VNQILEAHDA
+383 VNQILEAHDP

-408 MGDLHRILLKHRK
+408 MGALHRILLKHRK

-512 HLRPKMMQGIL
+512 HLRPKMLQGIL

-558 GAEFYT
+558 GAQFYT

-579 RMIHYYEDHGINDAS
+579 RMIHYYADRGINDDS
-594 KQVFAPVLEEI
+594 KAVFAPKLEEI
-605 GVHTSEMERRAID
+605 GTHTSEMERRAID

-663 IHISRMQ
+663 IHISRMK

-696 AIRVKVIHVD
+696 PIRVKVIHVD

-719 EDAPVSD
+719 EAAPVSE
-726 LLPHREH
+726 LLPRREH
-733 RSRGGGRFGNNRNN
+733 RSRGGRFGHNRNN
-747 QHGNGGHN
+747 QN
-755 GGNGGN
+755 GNGGN
-761 RNHRNGGNGG
+761 RNHRNGNRNGNGG
-771 NRNNGGAGHRNTN
+771 GHRNNSN
-784 NNNTHRSSDHRGN
+784 NHRSSDHRGG
-797 AGNNHRNSNHSGG
+797 AGNNHRNATHGG